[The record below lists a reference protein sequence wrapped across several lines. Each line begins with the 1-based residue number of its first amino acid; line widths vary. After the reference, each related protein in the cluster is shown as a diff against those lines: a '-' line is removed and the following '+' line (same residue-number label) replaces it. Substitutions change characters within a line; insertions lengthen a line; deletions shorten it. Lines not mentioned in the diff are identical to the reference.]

1 MIGIILASGSSKR
14 LGRNK
19 LLEKIN
25 NKCLIEYIVEE
36 ALKVNFSKLILIYKD
51 EEVYELFKG
60 KKIMLIY
67 NEKSFLGQSESV
79 KLGVKNSMDSKEP
92 MMFIVGDQ
100 PLLKNKTISR
110 LIQEYHNEEDIIV
123 PRINGKNRMPTIF
136 GDRYKKEFFEIE
148 GDVGGRAII
157 KNYKEKIKF
166 VDLNSELEFQ
176 FLDIDT
182 EENLDFIKKI
192 VKE

>member
-19 LLEKIN
+19 LLEIIN
-25 NKCLIEYIVEE
+25 NKCVIEYIVEE
-36 ALKVNFSKLILIYKD
+36 ALKVKFSKLILIYKD
-51 EEVYELFKG
+51 KEIYELFKE

-67 NEKSFLGQSESV
+67 NDRHFLGQSESV
-79 KLGVKNSMDSKEP
+79 KLGVENSMDSSEP
-92 MMFIVGDQ
+92 LMFMVGDQ

-110 LIQEYHNEEDIIV
+110 IIQEYSNEEDIIV
-123 PRINGKNRMPTIF
+123 PRINGTNRMPTIF
-136 GDRYKKEFFEIE
+136 GNRYKKEFLEIE

-157 KNYKEKIKF
+157 KNHKEKIKF
-166 VDLNSELEFQ
+166 IDLNFDLEHQ

-182 EENLDFIKKI
+182 EKNLEFIKNI
-192 VKE
+192 MEE